1 MASNLLWLK
10 FFISRTTVKT
20 RTSIQHVKMTDST
33 TTIPSDE
40 LGLTPVHMAVL
51 QDDIGQLFA
60 LINSR
65 EYGIDALDSRRAT
78 PIMLA
83 AVAGRSTAFTYL
95 LENGASRQKQDVEG
109 LKVVDY
115 LLSTEKTERLAQIY
129 QPHAKKR
136 FSERR
141 RKLIRATLKA
151 FGQANN
157 QEKYDP
163 APAVPVVEP
172 AAVIPAPAPVA
183 APVAAPVPG
192 VEEAPITDLPETCDV
207 IIHQDKV
214 VMFGT
219 FSVQCKAAFT
229 MDLHNKTMGA
239 IRGRAQGSPFHVMT
253 ISGWRG
259 DKADLD
265 GITVLNNS
273 KYTLLVKDVTKMYG
287 HPLYGNPLDCV
298 SILDPLVM
306 SF

>member
-1 MASNLLWLK
+1 
-10 FFISRTTVKT
+10 
-20 RTSIQHVKMTDST
+20 MTEST
-33 TTIPSDE
+33 KITPADE
-40 LGLTPVHMAVL
+40 LSLTPVHMAVL

-115 LLSTEKTERLAQIY
+115 LLSTENTGRLAQIY
-129 QPHAKKR
+129 QPHAEKR
-136 FSERR
+136 FSQRR

-151 FGQANN
+151 FGQANR
-157 QEKYDP
+157 QEVSDT
-163 APAVPVVEP
+163 APSIPVVET
-172 AAVIPAPAPVA
+172 AAVIPAP

-207 IIHQDKV
+207 IIHQDNV

-229 MDLHNKTMGA
+229 MGLHNKTMGA
-239 IRGRAQGSPFHVMT
+239 IRGQAQGSPFHVMT

-259 DKADLD
+259 DKTDLD